1 MDNGASLAGR
11 RTDGASAPFGKALSK
26 DFAPAQDG
34 VAAEAAGN
42 HQELYDPLRA
52 WPYQT
57 TLLEM
62 ADHGTRLDPRND
74 DQSLTLLIKVSA

>member
-34 VAAEAAGN
+34 VAAEAAGEG
-42 HQELYDPLRA
+42 HDYA
-52 WPYQT
+52 K
-57 TLLEM
+57 
-62 ADHGTRLDPRND
+62 
-74 DQSLTLLIKVSA
+74 S